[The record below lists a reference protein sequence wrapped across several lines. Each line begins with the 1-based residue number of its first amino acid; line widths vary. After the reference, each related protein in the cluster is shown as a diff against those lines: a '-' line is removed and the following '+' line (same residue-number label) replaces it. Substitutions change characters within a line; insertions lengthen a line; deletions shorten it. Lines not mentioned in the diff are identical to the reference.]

1 MASRGIHS
9 QLHARSRRGLTLAW
23 SALFAVSAL
32 LQSSALAAPA
42 RASDALPASQADA
55 NLGAAVCGV
64 VPLDIEII
72 IDTSGSM
79 TSNSSGSPAHTRLY
93 WAQQAAIQLVN
104 DLQANG
110 GISATGHRV
119 GVTTFS
125 GTTSTS
131 LGGWSSTAAQLATLI
146 NGISSTGNTP
156 LKTGMAQG
164 AADLNAN
171 ARNAVGGAV
180 NREIIILSDG
190 RPNPDQGPNGAVATT
205 TTGQRP
211 TQAQVDA
218 FQNSADE
225 VWSIAIGQGGSGSNQ
240 VDLALMQL
248 LAKPASGHYFNVV
261 DASQLSALF
270 TKIFKDIICPAH
282 VTVSKAV
289 DAQSAA
295 PGDTLHYTITL
306 ANDGGAAATGVT
318 VHDPI
323 AGLLAHGAF
332 GTCDNGCSHD
342 ASSVDW
348 SGLTVAAGGSLALHF
363 SIVLDSSSWTA
374 GTTVLGNTVVVSG
387 TNCDEQSVDSTCSTS
402 TTVTTSS
409 TVGIAK
415 DVSPTSLLGGA
426 SAAVTYT
433 LVVSNTGDGSTAG
446 HVVVTDNDFP
456 AFYSISSVVCTPT
469 NATCD
474 AAHLMGAGIDLGSLA
489 AASSVTITVSGTAAP
504 DNAADL
510 GDHTNTANACMQV
523 VEQQAVCTDDQATVS
538 VGLTRN
544 PGIHVVK
551 SASVA
556 SLAYPGGNVTY
567 TYEVTNTGNVAL
579 SGVDVADDKC
589 DSPAFVGGD
598 ANSNAMLDL
607 AETWTFTCTSSIS
620 VTTTN
625 VATATGHDGERTVQ
639 ATDTKTVSVG
649 SALDVVKSFT
659 GNSGGSAVNGMGI
672 ANVGDSLTYML
683 SYQVNG
689 AAVTDAV
696 ITDVL
701 PNGLSYVNGSAT
713 NSDEF
718 SFVGYDNATRTLR
731 WTASTATKDGSVTY
745 RAQVQAGSNSL
756 PQPLENVATIDSD
769 QTAPVSDTADVLV
782 QLVEAATDR
791 PVITLPPTDTLNSGD
806 QAPSDPGSGPML
818 TLFAL
823 IGIGLIV
830 GSLGPTRGRLR
841 RERVRR
847 R

>member
-23 SALFAVSAL
+23 SVLFALSAL

-42 RASDALPASQADA
+42 RASEALPASQADA
-55 NLGAAVCGV
+55 NLGAAICGV
-64 VPLDIEII
+64 VPLDIELI

-79 TSNSSGSPAHTRLY
+79 TSNSSGSPSHTRLY
-93 WAQQAAIQLVN
+93 WAKQAAIQLVN

-110 GISATGHRV
+110 GISGTGHRV

-131 LGGWSSTAAQLATLI
+131 LGGWSSTASQLATLI
-146 NGISSTGNTP
+146 NGVSTTGHTP
-156 LKTGMAQG
+156 LKTGLAQG
-164 AADLNAN
+164 ASDLNAN

-180 NREIIILSDG
+180 NREMIILSDG

-211 TQAQVDA
+211 TQAQVDS

-225 VWSIAIGQGGSGSNQ
+225 VWSIAIGQGGSGSSQ

-248 LAKPASGHYFNVV
+248 LAKPTSGHYFNVV

-270 TKIFKDIICPAH
+270 TKIFKNIICPAH

-289 DAQSAA
+289 DLRSAA

-306 ANDGGAAATGVT
+306 ANDGGAAATGVA

-332 GTCDNGCSHD
+332 GTCDNGCTHD
-342 ASSVDW
+342 AGAVDW
-348 SGLTVAAGGSLALHF
+348 SGLTVAAGGSLVLHF

-374 GTTVLGNTVVVSG
+374 GTTDLGNTVVVDG
-387 TNCDEQSVDSTCSTS
+387 TNCAAQSDSAACSTD
-402 TTVTTSS
+402 TTVTTRA

-433 LVVSNTGDGSTAG
+433 LVVSNTGDGNTAG
-446 HVVVTDNDFP
+446 HMLVTDNDFP
-456 AFYSISSVVCTPT
+456 AFYSISGVVCAPT
-469 NATCD
+469 NGTCD
-474 AAHLMGAGIDLGSLA
+474 AAHLTGAGIDLGPLA
-489 AASSVTITVSGTAAP
+489 ANSSVTITVSGTAAP
-504 DNAADL
+504 DNSADL
-510 GDHTNTANACMQV
+510 GDHTNTAKACMQI

-538 VGLTRN
+538 VSLTRN
-544 PGIHVVK
+544 PGIKVVK

-567 TYEVTNTGNVAL
+567 TYEVTNIGNVAL
-579 SGVDVADDKC
+579 SSVDVADDKC

-598 ANSNAMLDL
+598 ANSNNMLDL
-607 AETWTFTCTSSIS
+607 SETWTFTCRSSIS

-625 VATATGHDGERTVQ
+625 VATATGHDGERTVL
-639 ATDTKTVSVG
+639 ATATKTVSVG
-649 SALDVVKSFT
+649 SALDVAKSFT
-659 GNSGGSAVNGMGI
+659 GNSGGSAGNGTGI
-672 ANVGDSLTYML
+672 ANVGDSLTYTL
-683 SYQVNG
+683 AYQVNG

-696 ITDVL
+696 ISDVL

-718 SFVGYDNATRTLR
+718 TFVGYDNATRMLR
-731 WTASTATKDGSVTY
+731 WTASSATKDGSVAY
-745 RAQVQAGSNSL
+745 KAQVLAGSISL

-769 QTAPVSDTADVLV
+769 QTEPVSDTADVLV
-782 QLVEAATDR
+782 QLVDAATDK
-791 PVITLPPTDTLNSGD
+791 PTITLPPTDTLNSGD
-806 QAPSDPGSGPML
+806 QAPSNPGSGLML
-818 TLFAL
+818 TLLAL
-823 IGIGLIV
+823 IGIGLVV
-830 GSLGPTRGRLR
+830 GLLAPTRGRLR